1 MPSVVTREFNA
12 RKLNT
17 QKFKLILA
25 VGTALLAGGALAA
38 DDLPIAGTYT
48 QDEACKGDGSDPSY
62 LLVKITPKD
71 ISYASGVCSID
82 HAEQEANKTVMRVT
96 CKFLSGA
103 VMGSDISFTARDAK
117 TLDMAQQDGSYKAV
131 LHRCPG

>member
-1 MPSVVTREFNA
+1 MPDIAA
-12 RKLNT
+12 RKWRA
-17 QKFKLILA
+17 ILA
-25 VGTALLAGGALAA
+25 LGAAVLSSGALAA
-38 DDLPIAGTYT
+38 DDFPIAGTYT

-82 HAEQEANKTVMRVT
+82 HTEQDANKTTMKVT

-103 VMGSDISFTARDAK
+103 VMGSDISFTARDSA

>member
-1 MPSVVTREFNA
+1 MSHIAA
-12 RKLNT
+12 RNWRV
-17 QKFKLILA
+17 ILA
-25 VGTALLAGGALAA
+25 VGAAVLTSGALAA
-38 DDLPIAGTYT
+38 DDLPIAGLYT
-48 QDEACKGDGSDPSY
+48 QDEACKGDGSDPDY

-82 HAEQEANKTVMRVT
+82 HAQQNANKTLLRVT

-103 VMGSDISFTARDAK
+103 VMASDISFTARDSK
-117 TLDMAQQDGSYKAV
+117 TLDMAQQDGSYTAV